1 MCIAASYFVSEKI
14 KIFNKIMDAQQN
26 IQMRYYT
33 KVKVNET
40 YQMFHV

>member
-14 KIFNKIMDAQQN
+14 KIFNKIMDALQN
-26 IQMRYYT
+26 IQMKYYT
-33 KVKVNET
+33 KVNET